1 MSKLNWLSGEP
12 AAPVTETPA
21 MAVGGSDGFFTST
34 RPWLE
39 RSVLVRM
46 APARLYQL
54 AVVVPLAP
62 GSKLNGCTCDSRS
75 RPPPPPELL
84 PPTTRITATLR
95 LELPD
100 LICTT
105 HVYMPAGNPVA
116 YADTLTLPV
125 VVPAE
130 GVTET
135 HELPNASAVKLI
147 PVLLPV
153 TVRFCGA

>member
-1 MSKLNWLSGEP
+1 MSKLNWLSSEP

-21 MAVGGSDGFFTST
+21 MAVGGPDGFFTST

-62 GSKLNGCTCDSRS
+62 GSKLNVCICDSRS
-75 RPPPPPELL
+75 RPRLPELL
-84 PPTTRITATLR
+84 PPTTRITATFR

-116 YADTLTLPV
+116 YADTLTLPG

-153 TVRFCGA
+153 TV